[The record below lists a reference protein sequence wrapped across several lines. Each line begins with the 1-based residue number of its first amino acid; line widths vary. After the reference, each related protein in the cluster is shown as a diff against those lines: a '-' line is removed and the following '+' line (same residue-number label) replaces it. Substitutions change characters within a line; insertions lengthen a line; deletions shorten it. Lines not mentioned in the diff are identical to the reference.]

1 MMVALLTVASFLVS
15 LTAFVMLWI
24 ANRNGSQ
31 AKCEDRSAHLDGP
44 GILLSVE
51 QAFDPL
57 YAMLWDA
64 PIAALQLVDS
74 AGPSGVS
81 PRRLR
86 PIFSETADHF
96 PEIYEGC
103 TFPQWVRLLQ
113 DMELVDCRGGR
124 MTISESG
131 RRLLAV
137 LHDEHKNRVVQ
148 SGSSVHVLGR

>member
-1 MMVALLTVASFLVS
+1 MVTLLTVASFLVS
-15 LTAFVMLWI
+15 LTALVILWI
-24 ANRNGSQ
+24 ANRNGSP
-31 AKCEDRSAHLDGP
+31 AKCEDGSAHLDGP
-44 GILLSVE
+44 RILLSVE

-64 PIAALQLVDS
+64 PMAVLQLLDS
-74 AGPSGVS
+74 AGASGVL
-81 PRRLR
+81 PHRLR
-86 PIFSETADHF
+86 PIFSETAGHF

-103 TFPQWVRLLQ
+103 TFSQWVRLLQ

-137 LHDEHKNRVVQ
+137 LHDEHANRVAQ
-148 SGSSVHVLGR
+148 PGSSVHVLGR

>member
-1 MMVALLTVASFLVS
+1 MVVTLLTVASFLVS

-24 ANRNGSQ
+24 ANRGKSW
-31 AKCEDRSAHLDGP
+31 AKCESRSASLGGP
-44 GILLSVE
+44 GIHLSVE
-51 QAFDPL
+51 QAFDPV

-74 AGPSGVS
+74 AGASGVP
-81 PRRLR
+81 PRRVR
-86 PIFSETADHF
+86 PVFSEAAGRF

-103 TFPQWVRLLQ
+103 AFAQWIRLFQ
-113 DMELVDCRGGR
+113 DMELVDCCGER

-137 LHDEHKNRVVQ
+137 LHDEHSNRVAE
-148 SGSSVHVLGR
+148 SDSTARVLDR

>member
-1 MMVALLTVASFLVS
+1 MMVTLLTVASFLVS

-24 ANRNGSQ
+24 ANRGKSW
-31 AKCEDRSAHLDGP
+31 AKCESRSAHQEGP

-64 PIAALQLVDS
+64 PIAVLQVLDS
-74 AGPSGVS
+74 AEASGV
-81 PRRLR
+81 PPHRLR
-86 PIFSETADHF
+86 PIFSGTAGHF

-137 LHDEHKNRVVQ
+137 LKDEHTNRVVQ